1 MATDPTVPKYVAPP
15 MIDLPNRQWPTRR
28 VTRSPLW
35 CSVDLRDGNQALPN
49 PMNPQ
54 QKLEYFQLLC
64 RIGFEHVEVGFPS
77 AGQDDF
83 DFARRLIEERHIPDG
98 VTIMVLSQCR
108 DHLID
113 RTLESVEGLGR
124 GIVHLYCAT
133 SELHMRQ
140 VFGLT
145 PRQTIGM
152 VARSVR
158 QVGDYADTVPEAD
171 LRIEFSPEEFTD
183 SDLDFTLDVCRAAFE
198 AWGRATP
205 QRPMI
210 LNLPMT
216 VERRPPNHYA
226 DMIEWFG
233 AHFPERDKILI
244 SLHAHNDQGMA
255 VAATEL
261 ALSAGADRVEG
272 TLFGHGERT
281 GNVDIV
287 TLANNLRS
295 RGVDVGLDFSDL
307 PAIARTVERLTAMP
321 VYYRAPYSGEYVFT
335 AFSGSH
341 QDAINKGMHK
351 LHEAAE
357 TFGMA
362 WKVPYLH
369 MDPSDVGRRY
379 ERLIRINSQS
389 GKGGVAWVLEQ
400 DHGLKAP
407 KAMHPEI
414 GAAVQR
420 FSDKVGREVTSREVY
435 QVFRQEFITPG
446 KPFEL
451 LGYWPRP
458 DDDDPTHIHG
468 EIRLKVRGDVRT
480 VTADGNGPISAFVHG
495 VRQLCDVGFTI
506 DDYDEQAVGK
516 GADAQAMAY
525 VPLKFDDGQV
535 LYGVGTDTNIDQ
547 AAVRAIVAG
556 LNRRARAAR

>member
-64 RIGFEHVEVGFPS
+64 RIGFEHIEVGFPS

-83 DFARRLIEERHIPDG
+83 DFARRLIEERHVPDG

-113 RTLESVEGLGR
+113 RTLESIEGLGR

-547 AAVRAIVAG
+547 AAVRAIIAG

>member
-83 DFARRLIEERHIPDG
+83 DFARRLIEERHVPDG

-113 RTLESVEGLGR
+113 RTLESIEGLGR

-547 AAVRAIVAG
+547 AAVRAIIAG